1 LESWARNLGT
11 QFFQLGNSLTK
22 YNDLQAR
29 FSTAPNIDVRPINL
43 TTLISDFVK
52 EMGDNLK
59 EKVAVIKKIKNSAEE
74 KALEYYEHNPD
85 IKASSSYFNSKKDI
99 FHISDVND
107 CSSTPTGKICI
118 QPNDHFKNFVNTN
131 FSTVHVPTR
140 IYEKHE
146 DLLESIGWSSN
157 IDPTF
162 VSNFKLNPTLSY
174 QYFGSTTGILRH
186 YPAMMWPNNNSDRA
200 DPDLYDC
207 RTRPWYI
214 QAVNSPKN
222 MLILYDVS
230 GSMTGIRRLIAKH
243 IIYQLL
249 DTLTENDYVN
259 VYNFSDSTKPLIP
272 CLKNRLVQA
281 NMANVRGLKLGLEQ
295 DQTAGIAN
303 FTRAINGAFDVL
315 ENARKEAASSHC
327 NEAIMIITD
336 GAPLTFEEVF
346 KSRQNPEHY
355 VRVFTYLVGR
365 EVTEKREVLE
375 MACANKGSF
384 LKINANVIQLAPQ
397 IFNFPG
403 YFTHVSM
410 LTEVHEKVL
419 KYMPVMSRSMTFF
432 ENPEESWTPVY
443 AHIAAQ
449 MEEHYPPS
457 ATNPKEPME
466 PFDFVISAS
475 VPVFDR
481 RNSSEFKTTLLGV
494 AGTDIPIRSLRR
506 FASPFKLGVNGYAF
520 MVNHNG
526 HIVFHPDWRP
536 VFDGRLL
543 KPVYNAVDLTER
555 RVTLHSQHYEFQRV
569 KVMNKQKSSQNFIT
583 PYTLAI
589 AFSEK
594 NANEFIGKLDTSS
607 KEEDIL
613 SYFEEINEPRKWKI
627 NPDWS
632 YCDYIQDGEK
642 YKFSSKEDL
651 LLNFLRKIQRANGSW
666 LWRENGIYECGEM
679 SLPSE
684 LFKTGLFE
692 MSGVSMAFIAT
703 QTGLTRWIDFTND
716 PAEKDS
722 NDTKQFIEENTGATN
737 ELWYKRNDYDP
748 ESFVYT
754 VPFNAGNDSKVTAT
768 RAIFVT
774 KNGVKAPVAVV
785 GFQFSL
791 EMFTEIFLD
800 STSEQLDNEL
810 CNSGDLTMTMASF
823 LLVKYMRKMLTV
835 LLEIFWELNGM
846 VMESLVASDVYKR
859 VRVVDYQAV
868 CLQATART
876 SFANALS
883 TPLRFFQLVHLPL
896 GLDDPAT
903 QSAYVPQRHSAANRI
918 SNQQE
923 STNRSCI
930 RAIKKHF
937 STHTGPATTL
947 ITLATTGWQPNVDL
961 RDVTGKRASVFSN
974 PIQYFSVNY
983 IPHTN
988 LILVVTNG
996 KCRCSNNKMTIEHR
1010 EVEYDSEF
1018 SSRPG
1023 GICRTP
1029 MQTRNIKRAPVCIK
1043 YSPREDKEDIRE
1055 DCGSSSKLFPGMM
1068 VVLSIA
1074 LLIL

>member
-1 LESWARNLGT
+1 MS
-11 QFFQLGNSLTK
+11 
-22 YNDLQAR
+22 
-29 FSTAPNIDVRPINL
+29 
-43 TTLISDFVK
+43 
-52 EMGDNLK
+52 
-59 EKVAVIKKIKNSAEE
+59 
-74 KALEYYEHNPD
+74 
-85 IKASSSYFNSKKDI
+85 
-99 FHISDVND
+99 
-107 CSSTPTGKICI
+107 
-118 QPNDHFKNFVNTN
+118 
-131 FSTVHVPTR
+131 
-140 IYEKHE
+140 
-146 DLLESIGWSSN
+146 
-157 IDPTF
+157 
-162 VSNFKLNPTLSY
+162 
-174 QYFGSTTGILRH
+174 
-186 YPAMMWPNNNSDRA
+186 MMWPNNNSDRA
-200 DPDLYDC
+200 DPIYTTAERVPEHAHPL
-207 RTRPWYI
+207 RRFR
-214 QAVNSPKN
+214 
-222 MLILYDVS
+222 
-230 GSMTGIRRLIAKH
+230 SMTGIRRLIAKH

-272 CLKNRLVQA
+272 CLKNRLVQVGDDNYCKIFSVLA

-315 ENARKEAASSHC
+315 ENARKDAASSHC

-336 GAPLTFEEVF
+336 GVP
-346 KSRQNPEHY
+346 SRQKPEHY
-355 VRVFTYLVGR
+355 VRVFTFLVGR

-375 MACANKGSF
+375 MACANEG
-384 LKINANVIQLAPQ
+384 
-397 IFNFPG
+397 G
-403 YFTHVSM
+403 YFTHVST
-410 LTEVHEKVL
+410 LSEVHEKVL

-481 RNSSEFKTTLLGV
+481 RNSS
-494 AGTDIPIRSLRR
+494 I
-506 FASPFKLGVNGYAF
+506 ASPFKLGVNGYAF

-543 KPVYNAVDLTER
+543 KPVYNAVDLTEIELVDRDDNVRNKDSVLLKMQTAMIGEERGYIKGLKVRVHQDNFR

-594 NANEFIGKLDTSS
+594 NANEFIGKLDTRS

-642 YKFSSKEDL
+642 YKFASKEDL
-651 LLNFLRKIQRANGSW
+651 LLHFIRKSQRSTGSW
-666 LWRENGIYECGEM
+666 LWRENGIYECEKELVE
-679 SLPSE
+679 SL
-684 LFKTGLFE
+684 LFDANITKIFDEINLFNLNENDKDLFE
-692 MSGVSMAFIAT
+692 MSGVTMAFIAT
-703 QTGLTRWIDFTND
+703 RTGLTRWIDFTND

-737 ELWYKRNDYDP
+737 ELWYKRAVDRYDYDP

-810 CNSGDLTMTMASF
+810 NCNSGEFDCFVLDDNGF
-823 LLVKYMRKMLTV
+823 ILVGKIHEENATNCTAGK
-835 LLEIFWELNGM
+835 FFGELNGM
-846 VMESLVASDVYKR
+846 VMESLVESDVYKR

-876 SFANALS
+876 SFANVLS
-883 TPLRFFQLVHLPL
+883 TPVTHLKTLFNWFISHLAWMILQLNL
-896 GLDDPAT
+896 
-903 QSAYVPQRHSAANRI
+903 HSIVNPD
-918 SNQQE
+918 
-923 STNRSCI
+923 
-930 RAIKKHF
+930 F
-937 STHTGPATTL
+937 P
-947 ITLATTGWQPNVDL
+947 
-961 RDVTGKRASVFSN
+961 SVFAEMCHKD
-974 PIQYFSVNY
+974 IQQQVEDEEIKHSPYIKPARINKSKLYSCDKETFLYTYFSVNF

-988 LILVVTNG
+988 LILVVTDG
-996 KCRCSNNKMTIEHR
+996 KCRCSKNKMTIEHR
-1010 EVEYDSEF
+1010 EVEYDSEWW
-1018 SSRPG
+1018 
-1023 GICRTP
+1023 
-1029 MQTRNIKRAPVCIK
+1029 
-1043 YSPREDKEDIRE
+1043 D
-1055 DCGSSSKLFPGMM
+1055 
-1068 VVLSIA
+1068 LSHSYA
-1074 LLIL
+1074 NS